1 MEQLND
7 YFKLNFIIK
16 FMTQVSLQYNMLRII
31 ISKNNAQDVM
41 NGQ

>member
-1 MEQLND
+1 MKLLND
-7 YFKLNFIIK
+7 YFIIK
-16 FMTQVSLQYNMLRII
+16 FIMQVSLQSTMLRII